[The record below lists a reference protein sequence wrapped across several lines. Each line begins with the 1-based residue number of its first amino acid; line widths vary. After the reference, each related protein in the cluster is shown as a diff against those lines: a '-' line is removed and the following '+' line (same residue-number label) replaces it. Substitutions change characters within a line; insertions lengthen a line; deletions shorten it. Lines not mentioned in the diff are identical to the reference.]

1 VLALRYLILAVQMIV
16 STAHANWFS
25 LENTSHFSSYMD
37 KSSISRK
44 DSVVTTV
51 ELKDYNQPQ
60 IIYGMPVRI
69 VKSERQYDCAS
80 RTARTLSFYLYAE
93 GMVTGQTLLKDRD
106 PSTWAPISKNS
117 AEEKAFS
124 IVCQRSR

>member
-1 VLALRYLILAVQMIV
+1 MALRYLILAAQTIV

-60 IIYGMPVRI
+60 IIYGMPVRS
-69 VKSERQYDCAS
+69 VKSERQYDCAG
-80 RTARTLSFYLYAE
+80 RTGRTLSFYLYAD
-93 GMVTGQTLLKDRD
+93 GMVTGQTLFKDSD

-117 AEEKAFS
+117 AEEKAFL
-124 IVCQRSR
+124 IACQISR